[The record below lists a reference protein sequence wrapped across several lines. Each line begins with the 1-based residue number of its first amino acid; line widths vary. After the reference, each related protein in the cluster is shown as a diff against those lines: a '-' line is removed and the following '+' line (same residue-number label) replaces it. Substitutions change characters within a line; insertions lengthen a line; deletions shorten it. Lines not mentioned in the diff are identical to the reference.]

1 MESIEDKIR
10 KLKIPQLEIL
20 EILADDPNGVSSS
33 KEIGDSTSTSSYALG
48 AQLTPILR
56 IRVNNHRLIIL
67 AGRDEDGKPRW
78 QINEKV
84 ISSDNLKALLVSMG
98 I

>member
-10 KLKIPQLEIL
+10 QLKIPQLEIL
-20 EILADDPNGVSSS
+20 KMLADDPHGVSSS
-33 KEIGDSTSTSSYALG
+33 KEIGDTTGTSTYTLG
-48 AQLTPILR
+48 AMLTPILR
-56 IRVNNHRLIIL
+56 IRIGELKLIIQ
-67 AGRDEDGKPRW
+67 AGRDTEVKPRW

-84 ISSDNLKALLVSMG
+84 IKRTDLNALLVSIG